1 MFDLQLVASV
11 KSIKVKVKKSKSNVY
26 VRTCTAVFEREFDLE
41 IAAALG
47 GDAREALVALRS
59 GGMKSCVLP
68 MDRVNVQ
75 GTLRSSDGADTVD
88 LAELDGVKAT
98 GFADET
104 EGDFPPSILLE
115 FDFAFNEPA
124 WVFLGKHCGS
134 LAVLTCRRRQMDLA
148 VDNAVKK
155 LRKAGVTKIS
165 AHVGEEE
172 VNVGDLVT
180 DKAAKS

>member
-26 VRTCTAVFEREFDLE
+26 VRTCTAVFEREFDFE

-47 GDAREALVALRS
+47 GDAREALEALRS

-75 GTLRSSDGADTVD
+75 GTLRSSDGDDTVD

-98 GFADET
+98 GVADET

-134 LAVLTCRRRQMDLA
+134 LAFLTCRRRQLDLA
-148 VDNAVKK
+148 VDKAVKG
-155 LRKAGVTKIS
+155 LRKAGVTKVT
-165 AHVGEEE
+165 ARVGGETIGE
-172 VNVGDLVT
+172 VDLT